1 MKKILLTI
9 ILFLPFTSLTF
20 AQKDAKAKDILDK
33 SSLAFSNGGN
43 ISAHFTMNIQDPAN
57 KRSNSF
63 DGNIDIKAEKLHI
76 DTPDNEIWFNG
87 KTQWVLQKEWEEV
100 NISEPTKQEVQAL
113 NPALIFAMYKDGGK
127 YKYLGEKT
135 DVKMRKVHEIEL
147 ISQQKKGDIARIV
160 LQISAT
166 DFMPVMFHIYFANK
180 IENIVYINK
189 YQTKL
194 NFSDSLFVFDAKKY
208 PDAEIIDLR

>member
-1 MKKILLTI
+1 MKKILLII
-9 ILFLPFTSLTF
+9 ILLLPFTSLTF

-43 ISAHFTMNIQDPAN
+43 ISAYFTMNIQDPAN
-57 KRSNSF
+57 KRSESF

-76 DTPDNEIWFNG
+76 ETPDNEIWFNG

-100 NISEPTKQEVQAL
+100 NISEPSKQEVQTL
-113 NPALIFAMYKDGGK
+113 NPALIFALYKNGGK

-135 DVKMRKVHEIEL
+135 DIKMRKVHEIEL
-147 ISQQKKGDIARIV
+147 ISQEKKGDIARII

-180 IENIVYINK
+180 IENTVYINK

-194 NFSDSLFVFDAKKY
+194 NLSDSLFVFDAKKY